1 MKKIIV
7 LILLIS
13 VAGIT
18 MGQIVEA
25 TANSSADT
33 AKYWKITG
41 KSALN
46 FSQVSLT
53 NWSEGGVG
61 SATGTFLFGI
71 NANNKKDRHIWDNS
85 FSFEYGV
92 TKNDNESNR
101 KSIDQIYLSSK
112 YGYELHK
119 RWFLSLLFDLRTQA
133 AKGYNYPNKNVY
145 ISRFMAPGYMNFAL
159 GLDYRPNTNLSLL
172 VSPIS
177 TKLTF
182 VMDDSLS
189 SAGAFGVDPGKK
201 FRAEMGA
208 YLKFVYLKKSLLKN
222 VDLETR
228 LDLFS
233 NYFHQPQNIDV
244 NWDVKLD
251 MKINKYMQTT
261 FGTTVKYDDDIK
273 YVDGA
278 GTVHG
283 PRTQVKQFLGV
294 GLLFVF

>member
-1 MKKIIV
+1 MKKIIL

-13 VAGIT
+13 VAGISK
-18 MGQIVEA
+18 GQVVDA
-25 TANSSADT
+25 AVKPPADT
-33 AKYWKITG
+33 TKYWKIVG

-46 FSQVSLT
+46 FSQVSLS

-61 SATGTFLFGI
+61 SVAGTFLFGI

-92 TKNDNESNR
+92 SKSGDESAR

-119 RWFLSLLFDLRTQA
+119 PWYLSLLFDFRTQA
-133 AKGYNYPNKNVY
+133 TKGYNYPNNVNY
-145 ISRFMAPGYMNFAL
+145 ISRFLAPGYLNFAL
-159 GLDYRPNTNLSLL
+159 GLDYKPRPELSLMI
-172 VSPIS
+172 SPIS
-177 TKLTF
+177 TKLTI
-182 VMDDSLS
+182 VRDDSLS
-189 SAGAFGVDPGKK
+189 SVGAFGVDPGDK

-208 YLKFVYLKKSLLKN
+208 YLKFVYLQKSLLKN

-233 NYFHQPQNIDV
+233 NYFQNPQNIDV

-251 MKINKYMQTT
+251 MKINKFMQAS
-261 FGTTVKYDDDIK
+261 FGTTIKYDDDIK
-273 YVDGA
+273 YVDTA
-278 GTVHG
+278 RIVHG
-283 PRTQVKQFLGV
+283 PRTQVKQFLGIGV
-294 GLLFVF
+294 LFIF